1 MPLPKSAFSN
11 SNLILLAITYLF
23 YFGQFG
29 VLMPYLGVFLDGR
42 GFSSTEIGELFA
54 LITVAR
60 IAGPNLWAILADK
73 SGRALRV
80 LQLGA
85 LLTFATFSL
94 VFFVD
99 GFWSLTLSLALMM
112 MFWTAILP
120 QIEGLTLNCVYG
132 HASRYGRIRLWGSIG
147 YILLTI
153 VTGKMI
159 DVFSSEAPIYVGALV
174 LFSLFIITLWLKAPK
189 VEKSTNPLHESIWH
203 KINTPV
209 FYAFLLSVALLQLS
223 FGAYYGFFALYLV
236 DLDYSGQATGWLIAI
251 GVLAEVIIFLQA
263 GKLIKFFGVKWI
275 LVISTLL
282 TALRWYLLAV
292 AANNPAILVVSQM
305 LHAFSFGMT
314 HAASMHFIHH
324 YFGNR
329 FQSQGQAIYL
339 SVGFG
344 IGGAVGGYGAGYFW
358 QQGHGAEQTFTL
370 AAIAAVFSAVSL
382 FFVSSKRM

>member
-1 MPLPKSAFSN
+1 
-11 SNLILLAITYLF
+11 
-23 YFGQFG
+23 
-29 VLMPYLGVFLDGR
+29 MPYLGVFLDGR

-60 IAGPNLWAILADK
+60 IAGPNLWAVLADK
-73 SGRALRV
+73 SGRALKV

-85 LLTFATFSL
+85 LLTFGTFCL
-94 VFFVD
+94 VFFVE
-99 GFWSLTLSLALMM
+99 GFWALTLSLGLMM

-120 QIEGLTLNCVYG
+120 QIEGLTLNCIRG

-147 YILLTI
+147 YILLT
-153 VTGKMI
+153 VFTGKMI
-159 DVFSSEAPIYVGALV
+159 DVFSSEAPIYVGAIV
-174 LFSLFIITLWLKAPK
+174 LLSLFAITLLLEEPPR
-189 VEKSTNPLHESIWH
+189 EKSSSHQQVSIWH

-223 FGAYYGFFALYLV
+223 FGAYYGFFALYVIELG
-236 DLDYSGQATGWLIAI
+236 YSGQATGWLIAI
-251 GVLAEVIIFLQA
+251 GVVAEVIIFLQA
-263 GKLIKFFGVKWI
+263 GKLITLFGVKWI

-292 AANNPAILVVSQM
+292 VAHNPAILVLSQM

-324 YFGNR
+324 YFGNT
-329 FQSQGQAIYL
+329 FQSQGQAIYI

-344 IGGAVGGYGAGYFW
+344 IGGALGGYGAGYFW
-358 QQGHGAEQTFTL
+358 HQGQGAELTFTL
-370 AAIAAVFSAVSL
+370 AAVAAVLSALSL
-382 FFVSSKRM
+382 VFVSSKRI

>member
-1 MPLPKSAFSN
+1 MPKSAFSN

-42 GFSSTEIGELFA
+42 GFSSSDIGELFA

-60 IAGPNLWAILADK
+60 IAGPNLWAVLADK
-73 SGRALRV
+73 SGRMLKV

-85 LLTFATFSL
+85 LLTFGTFCL

-99 GFWSLTLSLALMM
+99 GFWSITLSLALMM

-120 QIEGLTLNCVYG
+120 QIEGLTLNCVHG

-153 VTGKMI
+153 FTGKMI
-159 DVFSSEAPIYVGALV
+159 DVFSSEAPIYVGAIV
-174 LFSLFIITLWLKAPK
+174 LLSLFAITLLLKEPAQ
-189 VEKSTNPLHESIWH
+189 EQGSNLQHDSIWH

-209 FYAFLLSVALLQLS
+209 FYAFLFSVVLLQLS
-223 FGAYYGFFALYLV
+223 FGAYYGFFALYLL
-236 DLDYSGQATGWLIAI
+236 DLGYSGQATGWLIAI

-263 GKLIKFFGVKWI
+263 GKLIALWGVKWV
-275 LVISTLL
+275 LVISIML

-292 AANNPAILVVSQM
+292 AADNVAILIFSQM
-305 LHAFSFGMT
+305 LHAFSFGLT

-324 YFGNR
+324 YFGKK
-329 FQSQGQAIYL
+329 FQSQGQAIYI

-344 IGGAVGGYGAGYFW
+344 IGGAIGGYGAGFFW
-358 QQGHGAEQTFTL
+358 QQGQGAEITFIL
-370 AAIAAVFSAVSL
+370 AAIAAVLSAL
-382 FFVSSKRM
+382 CLLPVSSKRI

>member
-1 MPLPKSAFSN
+1 LPKSAFSTA
-11 SNLILLAITYLF
+11 NLILLAITYLF

-60 IAGPNLWAILADK
+60 IAGPNLWAVLADK
-73 SGRALRV
+73 SGRALKV

-85 LLTFATFSL
+85 LLTFGTFCL
-94 VFFVD
+94 VFFVE
-99 GFWSLTLSLALMM
+99 GFWALTLSLGLMM

-120 QIEGLTLNCVYG
+120 QIEGLTLNCIHG

-153 VTGKMI
+153 FTGKMI
-159 DVFSSEAPIYVGALV
+159 DVFSSEAPIYVGAIV
-174 LFSLFIITLWLKAPK
+174 LFSLFAITLLLEEPPR
-189 VEKSTNPLHESIWH
+189 EKSSSHQQVSIWH

-223 FGAYYGFFALYLV
+223 FGAYYGFFALYVIELG
-236 DLDYSGQATGWLIAI
+236 YSGQATGWLIAI
-251 GVLAEVIIFLQA
+251 GVVAEVIIFLQA
-263 GKLIKFFGVKWI
+263 GKLITLFGVKWI

-292 AANNPAILVVSQM
+292 AAHNPAILVLSQM

-324 YFGNR
+324 YFGNT
-329 FQSQGQAIYL
+329 FQSQGQAIYI

-344 IGGAVGGYGAGYFW
+344 IGGALGGYGAGYFW
-358 QQGHGAEQTFTL
+358 HQGQGAELTFTL
-370 AAIAAVFSAVSL
+370 AAVAAVLSALSL
-382 FFVSSKRM
+382 VFVSSKRI

>member
-1 MPLPKSAFSN
+1 LSKSAFST

-42 GFSSTEIGELFA
+42 GFSSNEIGELFA

-60 IAGPNLWAILADK
+60 IAGPNLWALLVDK
-73 SGRALRV
+73 SGRALNV

-85 LLTFATFSL
+85 LLTFGTFCL
-94 VFFVD
+94 VLLVD
-99 GFWSLTLSLALMM
+99 GFWALTLSLALMM

-120 QIEGLTLNCVYG
+120 QIEGLTLHCVRG
-132 HASRYGRIRLWGSIG
+132 NASRYGRIRLWGSIG

-153 VTGKMI
+153 FTGKMI
-159 DVFSSEAPIYVGALV
+159 DVFSSDAPIYVGAIV
-174 LFSLFIITLWLKAPK
+174 LFGLFAVTLLLKEPTS
-189 VEKSTNPLHESIWH
+189 EKNTDQHQTSIWH

-209 FYAFLLSVALLQLS
+209 FYAFLLSAALLQLS
-223 FGAYYGFFALYLV
+223 FGAYYGFFALYVL
-236 DLDYSGQATGWLIAI
+236 DLGYSGQATGWLVAL
-251 GVLAEVIIFLQA
+251 GVLAEVVIFLQA
-263 GKLIKFFGVKWI
+263 GKLITAFGVKWI
-275 LVISTLL
+275 LVISILL

-292 AANNPAILVVSQM
+292 SANYPAILVLSQV

-324 YFGNR
+324 YFGNKL
-329 FQSQGQAIYL
+329 QSQGQAIYL

-344 IGGAVGGYGAGYFW
+344 VGGAIGGYGAGYFW
-358 QQGHGAEQTFTL
+358 QQGQGAELTFTL
-370 AAIAAVFSAVSL
+370 AAVAAVLSAVSL
-382 FFVSSKRM
+382 VFVSSKRM

>member
-1 MPLPKSAFSN
+1 MSKSAFSN

-42 GFSSTEIGELFA
+42 GFTSSEIGELFA

-73 SGRALRV
+73 SGRALKV

-85 LLTFATFSL
+85 LLTFGTFCL

-99 GFWSLTLSLALMM
+99 GFWALTLSLGLMM

-120 QIEGLTLNCVYG
+120 QIEGLTLNCVQG
-132 HASRYGRIRLWGSIG
+132 HAGRYGGIRLWGSIG

-153 VTGKMI
+153 FTGKMI
-159 DVFSSEAPIYVGALV
+159 DVFSSEAPIYVGAIV
-174 LFSLFIITLWLKAPK
+174 LFSLFAVTLFLKQPPRAK
-189 VEKSTNPLHESIWH
+189 NTDHQSSIWH

-209 FYAFLLSVALLQLS
+209 FYAFLLSTALLQLS
-223 FGAYYGFFALYLV
+223 FGAYYGFFALYLL
-236 DLDYSGQATGWLIAI
+236 DLGYSGQATGWLIAL

-263 GKLIKFFGVKWI
+263 GKLIILFGVKWI
-275 LVISTLL
+275 LVLSILL

-292 AANNPAILVVSQM
+292 AANNPAILVVSQV

-324 YFGNR
+324 YFGNK
-329 FQSQGQAIYL
+329 FQSQGQAIYI

-344 IGGAVGGYGAGYFW
+344 VGGAIGGYGAGYFW
-358 QQGHGAEQTFTL
+358 QQGQGAELTFIL
-370 AAIAAVFSAVSL
+370 AAIAAVLSATSL
-382 FFVSSKRM
+382 VFVSSKRM

>member
-1 MPLPKSAFSN
+1 
-11 SNLILLAITYLF
+11 LF

-42 GFSSTEIGELFA
+42 GFSSSEIGELFA

-60 IAGPNLWAILADK
+60 IAGPNLWAVLADK

-85 LLTFATFSL
+85 LLTFSTFCL

-120 QIEGLTLNCVYG
+120 QIEGLTLNCVFG
-132 HASRYGRIRLWGSIG
+132 HANRYGRIRLWGSIG
-147 YILLTI
+147 YILFTI
-153 VTGKMI
+153 FTGKMI
-159 DVFSSEAPIYVGALV
+159 DVFSSEAPIFMGAIV
-174 LFSLFIITLWLKAPK
+174 LFSLFVVTLFLKEPVREQSA
-189 VEKSTNPLHESIWH
+189 ESQQTSIWH
-203 KINTPV
+203 RINTPV
-209 FYAFLLSVALLQLS
+209 FYAFLLSAALLQLS
-223 FGAYYGFFALYLV
+223 FGAYYGFFALYVL
-236 DLDYSGQATGWLIAI
+236 DLGYSGQATGWLVAL

-263 GKLIKFFGVKWI
+263 GKLIKVFGVKWI
-275 LVISTLL
+275 LVISILL

-292 AANNPAILVVSQM
+292 AANNPAILVLSQV

-324 YFGNR
+324 YFGSK
-329 FQSQGQAIYL
+329 FQSQGQAIYI
-339 SVGFG
+339 SVCFG

-358 QQGHGAEQTFTL
+358 QQGQGAELTFTL
-370 AAIAAVFSAVSL
+370 AAIFALLSAVSL
-382 FFVSSKRM
+382 LFVSSKRM